1 VPEKSDFLNG
11 LSVLSLFLL
20 IFSLFRL
27 LDREGIIQRNI
38 IELLMV
44 CVECFVFPMDIKSSC
59 LSDEFKKIFQSL
71 FFWII
76 FFQRRKWLKEEILW
90 NSCFSYDD
98 CLGLSEYS
106 KVYLMINGIKN
117 TLYSQTPP

>member
-1 VPEKSDFLNG
+1 MPEKSDFLTG
-11 LSVLSLFLL
+11 LSTLSLILL

-27 LDREGIIQRNI
+27 LDPEGIIQRNI

-44 CVECFVFPMDIKSSC
+44 CVQCFVLLMDIKSSC
-59 LSDEFKKIFQSL
+59 LSDEFKKIFQS
-71 FFWII
+71 FFLWLI

-106 KVYLMINGIKN
+106 KMYLMMNGIKN
-117 TLYSQTPP
+117 TLDSQTPP